1 MAETYVNVIK
11 TTPSG
16 ERKMRFAKTIWDVIR
31 KAKQPEGTNFRLAD
45 DEGSDSLKPIDI
57 NQKLTE
63 DQVRDFDK
71 GKLAER
77 LQVDAEDFMYDELVK
92 QYMEAQEKDE
102 L

>member
-31 KAKQPEGTNFRLAD
+31 KAKQPEGTSFKLDVAAG
-45 DEGSDSLKPIDI
+45 EAPPKPIDPD
-57 NQKLTE
+57 QKLTE

-71 GKLAER
+71 GKLAEK
-77 LQVDAEDFMYDELVK
+77 LKVDATEYMYDELVK
-92 QYMEAQEKDE
+92 KYLEAQDKGE